1 LSLLEPEVELMD
13 PVEDIQ
19 GEISIIGGNYMYK
32 NIVLLLDLFLEHFD
46 SCCLVAGVGVSS
58 LEVAPYFMS
67 YSLIFLG
74 ILSVCHS
81 SCSLGDA

>member
-1 LSLLEPEVELMD
+1 
-13 PVEDIQ
+13 
-19 GEISIIGGNYMYK
+19 MYK

-58 LEVAPYFMS
+58 LEVAPHFMS
-67 YSLIFLG
+67 HSLIFLG

-81 SCSLGDA
+81 SCSLGMRDTICFSRCLVDTIISILGF